1 MYSMTPRQTLSTRLV
16 DGATFLSPPFL
27 KCRVDVYLD
36 VEGANA
42 DAKFYTDFVPSW
54 KFASGPVPLCLRL
67 LKLVKKYHN
76 HPDGVTE
83 AQRDLQE
90 YL

>member
-16 DGATFLSPPFL
+16 DGATFLSPPLL

-42 DAKFYTDFVPSW
+42 DAKFYTDFVPSG
-54 KFASGPVPLCLRL
+54 KFASATLS
-67 LKLVKKYHN
+67 
-76 HPDGVTE
+76 E
-83 AQRDLQE
+83 ALETRQE
-90 YL
+90 ISQSP